1 MIIRVSLA
9 ATSSEFMDIS
19 CTPHTRILFK
29 TLTLSFCSVTAE
41 WVFADT
47 RSDVVATQ
55 GESDD
60 KELYGGKGSV
70 FAFPSMS

>member
-1 MIIRVSLA
+1 MLSN
-9 ATSSEFMDIS
+9 
-19 CTPHTRILFK
+19 
-29 TLTLSFCSVTAE
+29 TLPLSFCSVTAE